1 MDTEGPPAA
10 CFTSVLGVWVQ
21 PRVSCSTCV
30 HADEVA
36 YDSTSPGVRL
46 AAVQGLAGLVDN
58 PLAQP
63 LLKAVLPKLGP
74 LLHDT
79 ALKVRVALADLLLT
93 VM

>member
-30 HADEVA
+30 YADEVA
-36 YDSTSPGVRL
+36 YDSPGVRL
-46 AAVQGLAGLVDN
+46 AAVQGLTGLVDN